1 MSYKED
7 TEMAYKMKGQ
17 TATFPNI
24 SNKETT
30 IREILTVVYE
40 ALEEKGYNPV
50 SQIVGY
56 ILSEDPTYIT
66 SHRNARALISKLD
79 RDDILDSLAKYYFL
93 DLEGSK
99 K

>member
-1 MSYKED
+1 
-7 TEMAYKMKGQ
+7 MANKILGLDKKGN

-24 SNKETT
+24 NNKEVT
-30 IREILTVVYE
+30 IREILSIVYE
-40 ALEEKGYNPV
+40 ALVEKGYNPV

-66 SHRNARALISKLD
+66 SHRNARGLISKLD
-79 RDDILDSLAKYYFL
+79 RDDILDALAKYYFS
-93 DLEGSK
+93 DIEGSK